1 MRLGVVPN
9 GWCTQSETWC
19 GPRILDTDMGSG
31 VPKSRRI
38 NLRAGQVPWSCHHS
52 PLRLAGIFAAIHTF
66 TTSSSTGHSSR
77 LSGVKAVLMS
87 RLRLPFFPGV
97 L

>member
-1 MRLGVVPN
+1 MVGALSLRPGV
-9 GWCTQSETWC
+9 GLESWILTW
-19 GPRILDTDMGSG
+19 GSG